1 MKLTKKL
8 MRQLISEEM
17 EKSDLLNDD
26 DELETGEVDFGD
38 EEEDDDQEGFV
49 VGNDDEDFKDDDQ
62 EGFVVGSDDEDFKD
76 DDMEPVDLPSE
87 PADAFGMGYAAGEQ
101 GLADEEPGVIDVPEE
116 ELEVT
121 KGNGEKYG
129 HGGRSTMAKS
139 HLFNLIQ
146 DAQELYGNLRDED
159 TLPEWAQSK
168 IAVMSSKMDAVSDWL
183 GYKMHKKKNS

>member
-8 MRQLISEEM
+8 LRQLISEEM
-17 EKSDLLNDD
+17 DKSDLLSDD

-38 EEEDDDQEGFV
+38 DGAEEDDDVEGFV
-49 VGNDDEDFKDDDQ
+49 VGDGDDDG
-62 EGFVVGSDDEDFKD
+62 ENE
-76 DDMEPVDLPSE
+76 MEPGELPSE
-87 PADAFGMGYAAGEQ
+87 PADAFGMGYAAGEL
-101 GLADEEPGVIDVPEE
+101 GLADEEPGVIDDEPEGPPEE
-116 ELEVT
+116 TDGE
-121 KGNGEKYG
+121 GEKYG

-183 GYKMHKKKNS
+183 GYKMHKKKNN